1 MSYIYFFHSLQEQVP
16 DFHFFLQKKLE
27 EFSFAQFKWSQFPV
41 LGSSYVIDALLL
53 QTLWFSEIINQ
64 DVECRLWSDSAF
76 N

>member
-27 EFSFAQFKWSQFPV
+27 EISFAQFKWSQFPV

-53 QTLWFSEIINQ
+53 QTL
-64 DVECRLWSDSAF
+64 
-76 N
+76 